1 MAGAEPE
8 VRDRRRRRLDPETLK
23 SLDRLGQVVLGR
35 RRLRGGKAS
44 KNGCRKEET
53 RDPGD
58 HCEHPTLPPLAT
70 LDPRL
75 STRYAQAYN
84 PILQSMALQ
93 PGTRLGTFEVLG
105 PLGAGGMGEVYR
117 ARDTRLGR
125 EVAIKVLPESFAR
138 DPTRAARFER
148 EARLLAAINHPA
160 IGAIYGAEEFE
171 SLRCIIMELV
181 PGETLA
187 ERLAR
192 GPIPLEEALDLAR
205 QIAEAL
211 EAAHEKN
218 VIHRDLKPSNIK
230 ITPEGRVKV
239 LDLGLA
245 KAMEMPSSGLEMS
258 DSPTVTLEQTREGTI
273 LGTVEFMSPE
283 QARGKAVDKRTDI
296 WAFGCILYEMLSRR
310 RAFTG
315 ETITDVL
322 AAIVSKDPD
331 WSRLPAATPPRL
343 RELLA
348 RCLQKDVNKRL
359 RDIGDARIEMDRIL
373 SHTEEKSAVGVGS
386 PWGKWSIAAI
396 LALLLA
402 GGLLWLILR
411 PGQALPGATIPQR
424 SLVVLPAKVL
434 GDYPGGQLIG
444 DGLVETM
451 SVSLN
456 DVPGIEVVT
465 PAAAVAASDKNSDPF
480 SAARSVGAS
489 LVVRS
494 SVVRSGERVRLIYSV
509 WNVQTGAQ
517 VAGDTVNGSASDL
530 LGMQDQLAENVAARL
545 KLPRPS
551 RKAAPPTGLE
561 TASEQ
566 ERYLQALGA
575 LQRYDQPASIDR
587 ALGILEILAKERAAS
602 PLVQAALG
610 RAALAK
616 FNETRDSRWIDRAS
630 DAVMKARQ
638 LAASTP
644 EVEVTLGE
652 LRLRTGQSKEAVAAF
667 ERALAAQPNSFDALL
682 GLARACEANGDIAR
696 AEATY
701 RRAVKL
707 QPSYFGGYSK
717 LAGFYYNH
725 GRFSEAA
732 ENFRRVTEL
741 TPDNAKAFANLG
753 GVLMQLGRLDQALQ
767 VFRKSVALAPTD
779 LAWSNIG
786 TLEYYQWHFTAAA
799 EAYEGPRP
807 ATRPL
812 RDMGEPRRRV
822 ALPGT
827 GPPRRRSVRAFG
839 HALPQGAGTN
849 PEEGHVHSYLAL
861 ALAKLGKI
869 AEAREHGSRALQIA
883 PGNPEFLYNAAVVA
897 KRAGRRAE
905 AIEDLRTAVR
915 AGYSGELIRKDPEFA
930 ELRADRDFQRAVE
943 TARAAS

>member
-1 MAGAEPE
+1 
-8 VRDRRRRRLDPETLK
+8 
-23 SLDRLGQVVLGR
+23 
-35 RRLRGGKAS
+35 
-44 KNGCRKEET
+44 
-53 RDPGD
+53 
-58 HCEHPTLPPLAT
+58 
-70 LDPRL
+70 
-75 STRYAQAYN
+75 
-84 PILQSMALQ
+84 
-93 PGTRLGTFEVLG
+93 
-105 PLGAGGMGEVYR
+105 MGEVYR

-125 EVAIKVLPESFAR
+125 DVAIKVLPESFAR
-138 DPTRAARFER
+138 DPARAARFER

-160 IGAIYGAEEFE
+160 IGAIYGAEEFD

-187 ERLAR
+187 EKLAR
-192 GPIPLEEALDLAR
+192 GPIPLEETCDLAR

-211 EAAHEKN
+211 EAAHERG

-230 ITPEGRVKV
+230 VTPEGKVKV

-245 KAMEMPSSGLEMS
+245 KATESPSSDAGMS
-258 DSPTVTLEQTREGTI
+258 DTPTVSLEQTREGTI

-283 QARGKAVDKRTDI
+283 QARGKQVDKRTDI
-296 WAFGCILYEMLSRR
+296 WAFGCILYEMLSRQ

-322 AAIVSKDPD
+322 AAIVSKEPD
-331 WSRLPAATPPRL
+331 WSRLPAATPQRL
-343 RELLA
+343 RELLS
-348 RCLQKDVNKRL
+348 RCLQKDANKRL
-359 RDIGDARIEMDRIL
+359 RDIGDAR
-373 SHTEEKSAVGVGS
+373 TELERARLAEPEERGSATALRWRRASATAVALVLAAGAAWMLLRNRGAPTGS
-386 PWGKWSIAAI
+386 PMGEK
-396 LALLLA
+396 
-402 GGLLWLILR
+402 
-411 PGQALPGATIPQR
+411 
-424 SLVVLPAKVL
+424 SLVVLPASIAS
-434 GDYPGGQLIG
+434 DSPGGQLVG
-444 DGLVETM
+444 DGLVETL
-451 SVSLN
+451 SVRLN
-456 DVPGIEVVT
+456 EVSGIQVVT
-465 PAAAVAASDKNSDPF
+465 PAAAVAASDHNTDPF
-480 SAARSVGAS
+480 GAARSVGAS

-494 SVVRSGERVRLIYSV
+494 SVVRSGERVRMIFSV
-509 WNVQTGAQ
+509 WNVRTRAQ
-517 VAGDTVNGSASDL
+517 VAGGMVDGSASDL
-530 LGMQDQLAENVAARL
+530 FGLLDQLAENVAAKLR
-545 KLPRPS
+545 LPRPA
-551 RKAAPPTGLE
+551 RKAPPAGLE
-561 TASEQ
+561 TANEQ
-566 ERYLQALGA
+566 ERYMQALGA
-575 LQRYDQPASIDR
+575 LQRYDRPASIDK
-587 ALGILEILAKERAAS
+587 ALGLLEILVKERPAS

-616 FNETRDSRWIDRAS
+616 FNETRDSHWIDRAS
-630 DAVMKARQ
+630 GAVTRARE

-667 ERALAAQPNSFDALL
+667 ERALSAQPNSFDALL
-682 GLARACEANGDIAR
+682 GLARACEANGEIAR

-753 GVLMQLGRLDQALQ
+753 GVLMQLGRLDQALE

-786 TLEYYQWHFTAAA
+786 TLEYYEWHFTAAA
-799 EAYEGPRP
+799 DAYEKALALQPDHYETWANLGDARLFQGQDRRAAEAYERS
-807 ATRPL
+807 A
-812 RDMGEPRRRV
+812 
-822 ALPGT
+822 ALS
-827 GPPRRRSVRAFG
+827 RKE
-839 HALPQGAGTN
+839 LETN

-897 KRAGRRAE
+897 KRAGRRPE

-930 ELRADRDFQRAVE
+930 ELRSDRDFQRAVE
-943 TARAAS
+943 TARSPS